1 LQLVII
7 TKNNK
12 IMKAQILGISMMIA
26 LFGISTTTFA
36 QDKFDATH
44 PRRAEVNSRIAHQD
58 ARIHHEAREGEISR
72 ARAARLHR
80 EDHSVR
86 RQEQRMASR
95 DHGHLTSRDKARLNH
110 RENRISRRIGR

>member
-1 LQLVII
+1 
-7 TKNNK
+7 
-12 IMKAQILGISMMIA
+12 MKAQILGISMMIA

-36 QDKFDATH
+36 QTQFDRNH
-44 PRRAEVNSRIAHQD
+44 PRRAEVNSRLARQD

-72 ARAARLHR
+72 AKAARLHR

-86 RQEQRMASR
+86 RQEQRMAAR

-110 RENRISRRIGR
+110 RENRISKRIGR